1 MRYGI
6 LYGGIKTWELHGQC
20 PGRFAALMPMNAI
33 RYIGVNCFGGGAG
46 RVNEYVPVPLFYIGG
61 VELPCHRE
69 RAVERS
75 SYVARI
81 NRLKKSCDVYV
92 EDKDCWEAPFYGVKG

>member
-1 MRYGI
+1 
-6 LYGGIKTWELHGQC
+6 
-20 PGRFAALMPMNAI
+20 MPMNAI
-33 RYIGVNCFGGGAG
+33 RYVGVNRFGGRAG

-61 VELPCHRE
+61 VELSCRHE

-81 NRLKKSCDVYV
+81 NRLKKSHDVSI